1 MSLMRKPP
9 IQALPWSRIA
19 VLSALLAVAA
29 VPAAAQDA
37 AAPAAQPEA
46 AAPAAAPAQPA
57 TAPAQPATNA
67 AAQPDWEKVCGN
79 VNDQQECHISRKRV
93 AATGQPLAQVM
104 IIERGDKKLIQIAVP
119 PVALIQP
126 GLQMKIDTA
135 QPTGVK
141 YVVCTP
147 GECLALGEI
156 NADFIGNLKRGG
168 TLTVSMLNPQGK
180 AVNFDFSLSGFTA
193 TYDGPGIDPAE
204 AQARQQKL
212 EDELK
217 RKADEARQ
225 QLLQLQQQ
233 QSSTQ

>member
-1 MSLMRKPP
+1 MHSTPKPASLGGFWTRA
-9 IQALPWSRIA
+9 ALA
-19 VLSALLAVAA
+19 AALLTFGAGGAVAQDQPPA
-29 VPAAAQDA
+29 QAAPSGGEQPAGQAAATGV
-37 AAPAAQPEA
+37 AQPE
-46 AAPAAAPAQPA
+46 
-57 TAPAQPATNA
+57 
-67 AAQPDWEKVCGN
+67 WEKVCGV
-79 VNDQQECHISRKRV
+79 VNEQQECHVSRRRL
-93 AATGQPLAQVM
+93 AATGQPIAQVM
-104 IIERGDKKLIQIAVP
+104 LIERSEKKLIQVAVP

-126 GLQMKIDTA
+126 GVQIKIDDGEA
-135 QPTGVK
+135 TGVK

-156 NADFIGNLKRGG
+156 NPDYIAKLKSGG
-168 TLTVSMLNPQGK
+168 KMVISMLNPQGK
-180 AVNFDFSLSGFTA
+180 AVNFDISLVGFTS

-204 AQARQQKL
+204 AQVRQQKL